1 MYEGNGRV
9 MDQFQQSVRDWR
21 LLIERQLRLFLRAS
35 RLRSRAVA
43 EPVRYVFAKRGKRIR
58 PVLLLL
64 ACRAVGGRV
73 RDALP
78 AAVAIELLHNFT
90 LVHDDIMDKATSRR
104 GRPTV
109 HTKWD
114 QSTAI
119 LVGDELM
126 ALAYRSLLQTKSSRL
141 HAIAETFTQAFV
153 DVCEGQGLDKEF
165 ETQRQVSLPR
175 YLMMIEQKTAKVIS
189 AAAEI
194 GGLVGRG
201 TARQVAALRKYGLH
215 LGRAFQVQDDLLDV
229 VADEAKFGK
238 TVGSDI
244 VSGKKTFLLIRAL
257 QKTKGADREP
267 LLQIANRSAS
277 IKPDVVRIRSIFEK
291 YGILGDA
298 RRAAK
303 KETAKARQA
312 IGSLPSTHGRAA
324 LNAFA
329 QQLLDRNF

>member
-1 MYEGNGRV
+1 MYKGNGRV
-9 MDQFQQSVRDWR
+9 MDQFQRSIRDWR
-21 LLIERQLRLFLRAS
+21 LLIERQLRFFLRAS

-43 EPVRYVFAKRGKRIR
+43 EPVRYVFAKRGKRVR

-73 RDALP
+73 REALP

-141 HAIAETFTQAFV
+141 HAIAGTFTQAFV

-175 YLMMIEQKTAKVIS
+175 YLTMIEQKTAKVIS

-201 TARQVAALRKYGLH
+201 TARQVAALQKYGLH

-238 TVGSDI
+238 TVCSDI
-244 VSGKKTFLLIRAL
+244 VSGKKTYLLIRAL

-277 IKPDVVRIRSIFEK
+277 IKPDVTRIRSIFEK
-291 YGILGDA
+291 YGILDDA

-303 KETAKARQA
+303 KETAKAKQA
-312 IGSLPSTHGRAA
+312 IGSLPSPRGRAA